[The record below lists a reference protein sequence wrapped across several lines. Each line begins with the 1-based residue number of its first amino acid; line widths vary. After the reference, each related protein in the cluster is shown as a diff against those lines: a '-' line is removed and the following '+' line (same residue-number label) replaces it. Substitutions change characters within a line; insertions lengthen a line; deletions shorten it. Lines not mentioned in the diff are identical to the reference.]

1 MRPACPILGYL
12 TFGLQHRSKIM
23 ELLVCVVNRDEK
35 LEQVLSGF
43 LELGVTGATVLHSE
57 GMGRVL
63 SQEVPVFAGL
73 QTLMSRSR
81 PQNTTILSVIESPE
95 VLQRAVDMVQEVCGS
110 LDEPSTGIIFTIPLN
125 RVIGLAQELSP
136 EED

>member
-1 MRPACPILGYL
+1 MCPILGYL
-12 TFGLQHRSKIM
+12 TFGLQHRSEIM

-35 LEQVLSGF
+35 LEQILSGF

-125 RVIGLAQELSP
+125 RVVGLAQELSP